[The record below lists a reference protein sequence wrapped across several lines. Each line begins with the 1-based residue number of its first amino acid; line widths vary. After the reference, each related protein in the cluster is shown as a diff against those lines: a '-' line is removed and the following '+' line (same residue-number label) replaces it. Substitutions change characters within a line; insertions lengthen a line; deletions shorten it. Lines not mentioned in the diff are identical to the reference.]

1 MADNLVSKFTV
12 NSQGTDIDVKIK
24 DEDARNLIAQEI
36 SDRDSA
42 VTTVTNN
49 LNKEIS
55 DRESADTTITNN
67 LNKEISDRSELIS
80 KDTEGNTNVI
90 SVTGDVNVSGKNIT
104 DTTTNMSLNVDGIL
118 DFNTKNP
125 IKYSTPQILN
135 NHFKYIPAMDRNGN
149 KYKILVDNGA
159 VFGSDFFSGIVI
171 GCGDSIARGYP
182 LSTND
187 GTLNKIAEKTGKT
200 INTDFYNVAEDATG
214 YTNLNGKITFRQQ
227 IEKLN
232 NVITDK
238 SNVTGIIVIGGTN
251 DFGSGVATTDWANA
265 VDDFITYAHSTYP
278 NAKIAIVS
286 NFMSCDGDVLR
297 ISECL
302 HVLQTVKYPAYH
314 VANLG
319 VALKKWYLANGDTMS
334 DIIHPNAKGYDL
346 SASFIINKIMGGVTE
361 DYTFVR
367 LSTRG
372 HWDSCYIFN
381 GEQFIFQFFSS
392 DHFGNSDITKITH
405 NNPGI
410 MCNFN
415 FTLKMRT
422 VGLGGEVDQAW
433 VASQDCLG
441 FVTFETST
449 AGWVNCFAPSLI
461 KYELGNNGKIYA
473 KIAGIDTKGSNGFI
487 ASNTIRELWC
497 NPWLD
502 GNLNHITLLV
512 D

>member
-1 MADNLVSKFTV
+1 MAENLVSKFTV

-42 VTTVTNN
+42 VTTITNN

-67 LNKEISDRSELIS
+67 LNKEISDRSDLIS
-80 KDTEGNTNVI
+80 KDSGGNTV
-90 SVTGDVNVSGKNIT
+90 VTSTKGALYI
-104 DTTTNMSLNVDGIL
+104 
-118 DFNTKNP
+118 NTKNP
-125 IKYSTPQILN
+125 IIYNTPQALN
-135 NHFKYIPAMDRNGN
+135 HYFKYIPATDRTGN
-149 KYKILVDNGA
+149 EYKILVDNGA

-214 YTNLNGKITFRQQ
+214 YTSLNGKITFRQQ

-238 SNVTGIIVIGGTN
+238 SNVTGIIVVGGTN
-251 DFGSGVATTDWANA
+251 DYGTDVATTDWANA

-286 NFMSCDGDVLR
+286 NFLSNNNVGSAIKVG
-297 ISECL
+297 EYL

-346 SASFIINKIMGGVTE
+346 AASFIINKIMGGITE

-367 LSTRG
+367 LSTRTN
-372 HWDSCYIFN
+372 WDSNYLFD
-381 GEQFIFQFFSS
+381 GDHFVFKFFGAG
-392 DHFGNSDITKITH
+392 HFGNNDFTAIH
-405 NNPGI
+405 NNNPGQ

-422 VGLGGEVDQAW
+422 VGLGAEVGQPW
-433 VASQDCLG
+433 VTSQDTFAFG
-441 FVTFETST
+441 VFETSNS
-449 AGWVNCFAPSLI
+449 GWINIFAPIMIRYL
-461 KYELGNNGKIYA
+461 LGNNGKIYA
-473 KIAGIDTKGSNGFI
+473 SIAGVDIKGNSAFID
-487 ASNTIRELWC
+487 SNTIKDMWC
-497 NPWLD
+497 SPWIE
-502 GNLNHITLLV
+502 GNLNDITLLV
-512 D
+512 

>member
-1 MADNLVSKFTV
+1 MAENLVSKFTV

-24 DEDARNLIAQEI
+24 DTDARNLIAQEI

-42 VTTVTNN
+42 VTAITNN

-55 DRESADTTITNN
+55 DRKSADTTITNN
-67 LNKEISDRSELIS
+67 LNKEISDRTELIS
-80 KDTEGNTNVI
+80 KDSSGNTV
-90 SVTGDVNVSGKNIT
+90 VTS
-104 DTTTNMSLNVDGIL
+104 TNGALYI
-118 DFNTKNP
+118 NTKNP
-125 IKYSTPQILN
+125 IKYNTPQALN
-135 NHFKYIPAMDRNGN
+135 HYFKYIPATDRTGN
-149 KYKILVDNGA
+149 EYKILVDNGA

-214 YTNLNGKITFRQQ
+214 YTSLNGKITFRQQ

-251 DFGSGVATTDWANA
+251 DYGSDVATTDWANA

-286 NFMSCDGDVLR
+286 NFMSNNNIGSALK
-297 ISECL
+297 IGEYL

-319 VALKKWYLANGDTMS
+319 VALKKWYLMNGDTMS

-346 SASFIINKIMGGVTE
+346 AASFIITKIMGGVTD

-367 LSTRG
+367 LATRVNG
-372 HWDSCYIFN
+372 DSCYIFN
-381 GEQFIFQFFSS
+381 GDQFIFQFFSS
-392 DHFGNSDITKITH
+392 GHFGNSDFTAITH

-422 VGLGGEVDQAW
+422 VGLGGEVDQPW
-433 VASQDCLG
+433 VTSQDCLG

-449 AGWVNCFAPSLI
+449 AGWVNCFAPTLI

-497 NPWLD
+497 SPWLD
-502 GNLNHITLLV
+502 GNLNSITLLV
-512 D
+512 